1 MNLIICPNE
10 NNSRTE
16 GVQFFVGMLVAVKIA
31 LSVLFVVHNLCFPSR
46 SVWPTILFISLII
59 SETVIGWF
67 VMVKFKCSIIGTNCT
82 DNLIVSYYSAAAA
95 ERKRLQNKK
104 VVSQKKEFRRNRTSW
119 D

>member
-1 MNLIICPNE
+1 
-10 NNSRTE
+10 
-16 GVQFFVGMLVAVKIA
+16 
-31 LSVLFVVHNLCFPSR
+31 
-46 SVWPTILFISLII
+46 
-59 SETVIGWF
+59 
-67 VMVKFKCSIIGTNCT
+67 MVKFKCSIIGTNCT